1 MVSENKARR
10 GAGEG
15 SVYQDKNGT
24 WKAVL
29 DLGVGINGKR
39 KRIKRTAK
47 TRQLAI
53 RALTDLKVNEINQEI
68 GSNQK
73 VTFDYLAKKWIE
85 VGISERVRQSTANG
99 YVDIYNRYIKQYL
112 GRKKLSEI
120 DVNVIDEW
128 LIYLGKQG
136 MSASTRKRARQTCGA
151 IFKFAIKKRLAFSN
165 PVADSQSPKAEQNSV
180 SRVQPPLSLLEAT
193 QYLRMFK
200 ATEIDSIVHLAL
212 YTGMRRGE
220 IVGLDWS
227 DISFE
232 DKTLSINKTAVEST
246 FMRPDGSKYT
256 KLVLNPPKTAHSKRK
271 IPITEPVLHAL
282 KRQQIKQRKQ
292 KLKAGKIW
300 KETDA
305 IFTTELGTRMFPSN
319 VYHMY
324 SRSLKN
330 SELRYVRFH
339 DLRHTVAVLALDSE
353 VPLEQISRLLG
364 HSTISVTMDIY
375 GKSVQ
380 SLVDRGA
387 YSVAEILETK
397 VVYQQKSGA
406 V

>member
-1 MVSENKARR
+1 MVSENRARR
-10 GAGEG
+10 GSGEG
-15 SVYQDKNGT
+15 SVYQNKNGR
-24 WKAVL
+24 WIAVL

-53 RALTDLKVNEINQEI
+53 RAITDLKVKERAQELD
-68 GSNQK
+68 SNQK

-85 VGISERVRQSTANG
+85 VGISESVRQSTANG
-99 YVDIYNRYIKQYL
+99 YVDIYHRYIKKYL
-112 GRKKLSEI
+112 GHKKLSEI

-128 LIYLGKQG
+128 MIYLGKLG

-151 IFKFAIKKRLAFSN
+151 IFKFAIRKRFAFSN
-165 PVADSQSPKAEQNSV
+165 PVTESQSPKSELNSS
-180 SRVQPPLSLLEAT
+180 SRVRPPLSLTEAN
-193 QYLRMFK
+193 QYLELFK
-200 ATEIDSIVHLAL
+200 ATEIDSIIHLAL

-232 DKTLSINKTAVEST
+232 DKTISVKKTAVEST
-246 FMRPDGSKYT
+246 FTRRDGSKYT
-256 KLVLNPPKTAHSKRK
+256 ELVLNPPKTAHSKRK
-271 IPITEPVLHAL
+271 IPITEPVLQAL
-282 KRQQIKQRKQ
+282 KRQQIKQHKQ
-292 KLKAGKIW
+292 KLKAGQIW
-300 KETDA
+300 QESGA
-305 IFTTELGTRMFPSN
+305 VFTTELGTRIFPSN

-330 SELRYVRFH
+330 SNIRYVRFH
-339 DLRHTVAVLALDSE
+339 DLRHTVAVLALDGQ

-364 HSTISVTMDIY
+364 HSTISITMDIY

-380 SLVDRGA
+380 SLVDQGA
-387 YSVAEILETK
+387 FSVAEILSESK
-397 VVYQQKSGA
+397 SHQQKSGA
-406 V
+406 L

>member
-1 MVSENKARR
+1 MVIQNNARR
-10 GAGEG
+10 GSGEG
-15 SVYQDKNGT
+15 SVYQDKNGK
-24 WKAVL
+24 WIAVL
-29 DLGVGINGKR
+29 DLGIGINGKR

-53 RALTDLKVNEINQEI
+53 RAITDLKVKEKTQEI

-73 VTFDYLAKKWIE
+73 ITFDYLAKKWIE
-85 VGISERVRQSTANG
+85 VGISESVRQSTANG

-151 IFKFAIKKRLAFSN
+151 IFKYAIKKRLAFSN
-165 PVADSQSPKAEQNSV
+165 PVTDSQSPKADQNSV
-180 SRVQPPLSLLEAT
+180 SRVQPPLSLTEAN
-193 QYLRMFK
+193 QYFELFK
-200 ATEIDSIVHLAL
+200 ATEIDSIIHLAL

-227 DISFE
+227 DVSFE
-232 DKTLSINKTAVEST
+232 ERTISINKTAVEST
-246 FMRPDGSKYT
+246 FTRSDGSKFT

-271 IPITEPVLHAL
+271 IPITEPVLQAL
-282 KRQQIKQRKQ
+282 KRQQIKQHKQ
-292 KLKAGKIW
+292 RLKAGQIW
-300 KETDA
+300 QETGA
-305 IFTTELGTRMFPSN
+305 IFTTELGSRIFPSN

-339 DLRHTVAVLALDSE
+339 DLRHTVAVLALDAQ

-380 SLVDRGA
+380 SLVDQGA
-387 YSVAEILETK
+387 FSVAEILSTNERHQRK
-397 VVYQQKSGA
+397 VGA
-406 V
+406 K